1 MSLSHWAHMIR
12 FNSQKLFASYLWGPV
27 LWSEQKYNPCVFLE
41 NRTRLSA
48 LSPSSCAQGLGLW
61 DPPDPLQKM
70 FRVQAC
76 WTSKM
81 HSHSVS
87 LTVLLQT
94 TEPLRATIH
103 RWLQVRNCRDPVQHI
118 VQHRQSWH
126 LGELRNISLFNHWT
140 FIFLWTYIFK
150 DLLSDSTWSQPKT
163 RGLCS
168 REYNKFRKH
177 VRWMQLITEDKTN

>member
-1 MSLSHWAHMIR
+1 MSLSHWDHMIR
-12 FNSQKLFASYLWGPV
+12 LNSQKLFASSLREPMAC
-27 LWSEQKYNPCVFLE
+27 SAQQYNPCVFLE
-41 NRTRLSA
+41 NRARLRA
-48 LSPSSCAQGLGLW
+48 VSPFPCVQGLGLW
-61 DPPDPLQKM
+61 DPPDPLHKM
-70 FRVQAC
+70 FRVLAC

-87 LTVLLQT
+87 LTVVLQT

-140 FIFLWTYIFK
+140 FIFK

-168 REYNKFRKH
+168 RENNKFRKH